1 MRRHSS
7 FRISVSNVPS
17 ATKTQTLDGLYRD
30 HHPWLLG
37 WLRRKLGCPD
47 EAADLAQDTFVRLL
61 RRREYLQNNP
71 LHAPKAYI
79 ATIARGLVVD
89 HWRRRELESAWQET
103 LANLPQA
110 EVVSPEMRL
119 CLFETLDEIDQMLS
133 TLKPAVRRAF
143 LLAQLE
149 GYSCR
154 QVAESLNV
162 SLATAERYV
171 AKALRRCYEFQFA
184 Q

>member
-1 MRRHSS
+1 MQRNPS
-7 FRISVSNVPS
+7 FWISAMPS
-17 ATKTQTLDGLYRD
+17 ALKTQTFDSLYRD
-30 HHPWLLG
+30 HHAWLLG
-37 WLRRKLGCPD
+37 WLQRRLGCPD

-61 RRREYLQNNP
+61 RRRGYLQNNP
-71 LHAPKAYI
+71 LNVPKAYI
-79 ATIARGLVVD
+79 ATIARGLIID

-110 EVVSPEMRL
+110 DAVSPEMRL
-119 CLFETLDEIDQMLS
+119 CLFETLDQIDQMLS
-133 TLKPAVRRAF
+133 SLKPAVRRAF

-154 QVAESLNV
+154 QIAAALNI

-171 AKALRRCYEFQFA
+171 AKALRRCYQFQFET
-184 Q
+184 